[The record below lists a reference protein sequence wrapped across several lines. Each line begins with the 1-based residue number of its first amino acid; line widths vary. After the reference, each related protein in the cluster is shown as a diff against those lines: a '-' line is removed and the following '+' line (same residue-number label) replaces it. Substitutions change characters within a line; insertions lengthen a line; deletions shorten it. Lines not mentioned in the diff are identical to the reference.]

1 MRAASTLSLQGF
13 FACGLAAICGFAAAQ
28 SAPNPAAEREAAL
41 ADAAKAAVHG
51 PQSVAL
57 RAQAALALPQG
68 YVFVPQQQAETL
80 LKMMGNNGGA
90 TLVGMVFPEVEA
102 SKWMAVVRYV
112 DAGYIKDDD
121 ARTWN
126 ADELLKNLKEGT
138 AAQNEERRKRG
149 IPEMEVVGWV
159 QSPAYDSLTQ
169 RLAWSASTRGL
180 NEQSGASQGV
190 NYNTYMLGREGY
202 VSVNMVTDLAQIERY
217 KPNAQQLL
225 AALNFNDG
233 KRYADFN
240 SATDK
245 VAEYGLAALIGGI
258 AAKKL
263 GLFAMLGVFLLKFW
277 KVAALAAVG
286 AGGLFFRRKKKQDE
300 SIPPPAT

>member
-1 MRAASTLSLQGF
+1 MQTAINLLRQLF
-13 FACGLAAICGFAAAQ
+13 FACGLATICGFSAAQ
-28 SAPNPAAEREAAL
+28 AAPDLATEREAAL
-41 ADAAKAAVHG
+41 ADAAKAALHG

-57 RAQAALALPQG
+57 RSQAALALPQG
-68 YVFVPQQQAETL
+68 YVFVPQQQAERL

-138 AAQNEERRKRG
+138 AAQNEERRKLG
-149 IPEMEVVGWV
+149 IPEMAVVGWV
-159 QSPAYDSLTQ
+159 QPPAYDSLTQ

-190 NYNTYMLGREGY
+190 NYNTYPQG
-202 VSVNMVTDLAQIERY
+202 VTRRGDDWVTI
-217 KPNAQQLL
+217 
-225 AALNFNDG
+225 
-233 KRYADFN
+233 
-240 SATDK
+240 
-245 VAEYGLAALIGGI
+245 I
-258 AAKKL
+258 APC
-263 GLFAMLGVFLLKFW
+263 
-277 KVAALAAVG
+277 
-286 AGGLFFRRKKKQDE
+286 D
-300 SIPPPAT
+300 P